1 MRESRSR
8 FFGED
13 RHPRLHT
20 GHTLESQDVAFGF
33 SLSSRTRSAGPT
45 AAPEKTPK
53 SVDPQPPHPLVTED
67 MIPAF
72 LENIKFWNLCPEIQE
87 SGHPPPNAGF
97 PSHTGGGGVGRV
109 RGGWGVAEA
118 SSALLSTQ
126 CSPSL
131 PGFLSTGLSRSFTA
145 SPVLDPDPWVS
156 ATDPTLA
163 PGAPAPVSPKGP
175 TPFLFNPGDLLLES
189 EYSPWRSL
197 KESPKISQHWRE
209 PKPKGNLTYHQYMP
223 PGQRQGS
230 RVNPQAKGL
239 ALGPLGPPLWEGTK
253 SQQPPPRTTARMK
266 PTALTPSPPGVP
278 SPLPPPHKLELQTLK
293 LEELTVSE
301 LRQQL
306 RLRGLPVSGTKSML
320 LERMRSGAL
329 PRQRPKPRREDGP
342 ACAPW
347 PRLRPKALG
356 AVRRQGS
363 PPARAPETPATA
375 AGPTAAPAPAST
387 PASAPAPAPAPAPLR
402 AAAAAAAPAPTPPA
416 ARPTAALT
424 LEEEL
429 QEAIRRAQLLPNRSI
444 DDILEDQVEPED
456 PLPPIPL
463 DFPGSFDVLSSSPD
477 SEGLSSVFSSSLPS
491 PTNSPS
497 PSPRGPTDSL
507 DWLEALS
514 GGPLLG
520 CGSPA
525 PSIFSADLSDS
536 SGTRLW
542 DLLADPW

>member
-1 MRESRSR
+1 
-8 FFGED
+8 
-13 RHPRLHT
+13 
-20 GHTLESQDVAFGF
+20 
-33 SLSSRTRSAGPT
+33 
-45 AAPEKTPK
+45 
-53 SVDPQPPHPLVTED
+53 
-67 MIPAF
+67 
-72 LENIKFWNLCPEIQE
+72 
-87 SGHPPPNAGF
+87 
-97 PSHTGGGGVGRV
+97 
-109 RGGWGVAEA
+109 
-118 SSALLSTQ
+118 
-126 CSPSL
+126 
-131 PGFLSTGLSRSFTA
+131 
-145 SPVLDPDPWVS
+145 
-156 ATDPTLA
+156 
-163 PGAPAPVSPKGP
+163 
-175 TPFLFNPGDLLLES
+175 
-189 EYSPWRSL
+189 
-197 KESPKISQHWRE
+197 
-209 PKPKGNLTYHQYMP
+209 MP
-223 PGQRQGS
+223 PGRRQGS

-253 SQQPPPRTTARMK
+253 SQQPPPRTK

-293 LEELTVSE
+293 LEELT
-301 LRQQL
+301 L
-306 RLRGLPVSGTKSML
+306 
-320 LERMRSGAL
+320 
-329 PRQRPKPRREDGP
+329 KPS
-342 ACAPW
+342 ANSHAP
-347 PRLRPKALG
+347 
-356 AVRRQGS
+356 

-375 AGPTAAPAPAST
+375 AGPT
-387 PASAPAPAPAPAPLR
+387 PAPAP
-402 AAAAAAAPAPTPPA
+402 AAAPAPTPPA
-416 ARPTAALT
+416 ALPTAALT

-429 QEAIRRAQLLPNRSI
+429 QEAIRRAQLLPNRGI

-520 CGSPA
+520 CGPPP

>member
-1 MRESRSR
+1 MTLATSSQRSQIIR
-8 FFGED
+8 SKF
-13 RHPRLHT
+13 RSVLQLRIHRRY
-20 GHTLESQDVAFGF
+20 QD
-33 SLSSRTRSAGPT
+33 
-45 AAPEKTPK
+45 
-53 SVDPQPPHPLVTED
+53 
-67 MIPAF
+67 
-72 LENIKFWNLCPEIQE
+72 
-87 SGHPPPNAGF
+87 
-97 PSHTGGGGVGRV
+97 PS
-109 RGGWGVAEA
+109 
-118 SSALLSTQ
+118 
-126 CSPSL
+126 
-131 PGFLSTGLSRSFTA
+131 LSRSFTA

-223 PGQRQGS
+223 PGRRQGS

-363 PPARAPETPATA
+363 LKPSANSHAQPPARAPETPATA

-387 PASAPAPAPAPAPLR
+387 PASAPAPAPAPLR
-402 AAAAAAAPAPTPPA
+402 AAAAAAAAAAAPAPTPPA
-416 ARPTAALT
+416 ALPTAALT

-429 QEAIRRAQLLPNRSI
+429 QEAIRRAQVSGSGPGLGQDGAGSRAHAASAHPQLLPNRGI

-463 DFPGSFDVLSSSPD
+463 DFPGSFDVLSFSPD

-542 DLLADPW
+542 DLLADSW

>member
-1 MRESRSR
+1 
-8 FFGED
+8 
-13 RHPRLHT
+13 
-20 GHTLESQDVAFGF
+20 
-33 SLSSRTRSAGPT
+33 
-45 AAPEKTPK
+45 
-53 SVDPQPPHPLVTED
+53 
-67 MIPAF
+67 
-72 LENIKFWNLCPEIQE
+72 
-87 SGHPPPNAGF
+87 
-97 PSHTGGGGVGRV
+97 
-109 RGGWGVAEA
+109 
-118 SSALLSTQ
+118 
-126 CSPSL
+126 
-131 PGFLSTGLSRSFTA
+131 
-145 SPVLDPDPWVS
+145 
-156 ATDPTLA
+156 
-163 PGAPAPVSPKGP
+163 
-175 TPFLFNPGDLLLES
+175 
-189 EYSPWRSL
+189 
-197 KESPKISQHWRE
+197 
-209 PKPKGNLTYHQYMP
+209 
-223 PGQRQGS
+223 
-230 RVNPQAKGL
+230 
-239 ALGPLGPPLWEGTK
+239 
-253 SQQPPPRTTARMK
+253 MK

-363 PPARAPETPATA
+363 LKPSANSHAQPPARAPETPATA

-387 PASAPAPAPAPAPLR
+387 PASAPAPAPAPLR
-402 AAAAAAAPAPTPPA
+402 AAAAAAAAAAAPAPTPPA
-416 ARPTAALT
+416 ALPTAALT

-429 QEAIRRAQLLPNRSI
+429 QEAIRRAQLLPNRGI

-463 DFPGSFDVLSSSPD
+463 DFPGSFDVLSFSPD

-542 DLLADPW
+542 DLLADSW